1 MAAASLDFPR
11 AEEVYEVGLE
21 YCESHDIPTYA
32 NCLVGGQVVVLEATG
47 RFDEAMALGL
57 GRMSAADLSPVNRL
71 STHFTVGKILARRG
85 DSGAW
90 EQLDTALADGTALGE
105 AQYLVLIQLARAEAH
120 WLEGD
125 VEAARA
131 ACAAAA
137 ETNDQID
144 AASRGLL
151 NTWLVRLGLEPEPG
165 PVEPAY
171 AAQLGGDVDAAVRIW
186 EDLGAPYDAAMTLLD
201 GSEEDHWREAV
212 ARFDSLGTEATARVA
227 RRKLR
232 DAGARGVPVG
242 PRRTTR
248 AHPHGLTR
256 REQEVLT
263 ELAQGQTNEEIAGRL
278 VISAKTVDHHVSS
291 VLAKLGV
298 ANRHEAITKARRLG
312 LLDPAGAQSGESL
325 ATT

>member
-1 MAAASLDFPR
+1 
-11 AEEVYEVGLE
+11 
-21 YCESHDIPTYA
+21 
-32 NCLVGGQVVVLEATG
+32 VLEATG